1 MHDFMLAKQI
11 VDELLQI
18 VQEKKLEHIK
28 SAEIEIGTVVLAHDD
43 FPEHAEEIN
52 LENLEF
58 GLQGIAK
65 NTILKDVE
73 FRLKKVEGGDWK
85 ITNIEV

>member
-1 MHDFMLAKQI
+1 MLAKQI
-11 VDELLQI
+11 VEELLQI
-18 VQEKKLEHIK
+18 IQEKKLEHVK

-65 NTILKDVE
+65 TTILKDVK
-73 FRLKKVEGGDWK
+73 FRLKKIEGGDWK
-85 ITNIEV
+85 IANIEV